1 MVNKME
7 LVDREKIIAQY
18 SANPESKGFMELVQD
33 DCVVEALKKA
43 EVVDAAPVVHAKWE
57 KDPTERRTNGHIYD
71 YRCSECHGMAH
82 KGYYG
87 NKDYRTMYCHH
98 CGAKMDLE

>member
-7 LVDREKIIAQY
+7 LVDREKLIAQY

-43 EVVDAAPVVHAKWE
+43 EVVDAVPVVHAKWE
-57 KDPTERRTNGHIYD
+57 IYPSDRSIRCTNCKMEFSVTHMPYT
-71 YRCSECHGMAH
+71 R
-82 KGYYG
+82 
-87 NKDYRTMYCHH
+87 NYCPN